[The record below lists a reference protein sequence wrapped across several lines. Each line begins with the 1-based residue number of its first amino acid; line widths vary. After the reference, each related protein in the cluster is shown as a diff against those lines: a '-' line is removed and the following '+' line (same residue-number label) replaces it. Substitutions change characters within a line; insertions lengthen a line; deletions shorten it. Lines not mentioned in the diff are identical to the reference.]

1 MDTILERLMDGDL
14 HELSGLTVDA
24 SIPVHEPLA
33 NEIIVLALRGNPQ
46 VEYCRVQIHPANK
59 ITLHVKSP
67 RWPWPFNIKLKLF
80 GSVDLTHSPTIRAFL
95 ENNVLLGKL
104 GSLFK
109 MLPDGI
115 HFYEDQIAVD
125 IGAFLN
131 SREQKILLSLIK
143 TAEVRTE
150 EGRILIDIAIEK

>member
-1 MDTILERLMDGDL
+1 MDKIFQRLIDGDL
-14 HELSGLTVDA
+14 ADLSGLTVDA
-24 SIPVHEPLA
+24 TITVSEPLA
-33 NEIIVLALRGNPQ
+33 NEIVILALEGNPQ
-46 VEYCRVQIHPANK
+46 VEYCRLQIRPANQ
-59 ITLHVKSP
+59 ITLDVKSP
-67 RWPWPFNIKLKLF
+67 RWPWPFKIKLKLF

-125 IGAFLN
+125 IGVFLN
-131 SREQKILLSLIK
+131 SREQNMLLDLIK
-143 TAEVRTE
+143 TAEIRTE
-150 EGRILIDIAIEK
+150 EGRMLIAITIQK